1 MAEIVS
7 KLGVVIVAA
16 GSASRMQG
24 IDKQELEVLGVPVV
38 VRSIRAFD
46 RCPQVEEIVVVTRA
60 EKVEHLWELVRR
72 FGLSKVSHVVAGGAT
87 RQQSVKNGVLALE
100 KTSPLLA
107 IHDGARPF
115 VTGAVPHLRFSALRA
130 AGKAGYRLPDSVG
143 DRQQG
148 ESLLRQP
155 HVSGDRGDIHPQA
168 AQRTLRRGGFHA
180 RRDARLR
187 HRRAVRTLL
196 QTKVSGCFI
205 RTSGGQLTAAY
216 SFLICAVNESPA
228 PTPSATSTCGV
239 ATYDM
244 PSGVNTWL
252 PTAPQ
257 VSITVRSPYFS
268 SRSRHCACM
277 PNIRLTTVNSSSF
290 VFRIL
295 LRQSESWTTSDE

>member
-7 KLGVVIVAA
+7 KLGAVIVAA

-115 VTGAVPHLRFSALRA
+115 VTGAVIEACRSLAEQTGAATAAVVTKDTIKVAAADGSIQETPDRSRLYLTQTPQIFRREDYRA
-130 AGKAGYRLPDSVG
+130 AMDQAERCGWDCTDDCQLLERMGKKVYLAQGDYRNIKITTPEDLPLAQALAQSV
-143 DRQQG
+143 DQ
-148 ESLLRQP
+148 E
-155 HVSGDRGDIHPQA
+155 A
-168 AQRTLRRGGFHA
+168 AEE
-180 RRDARLR
+180 
-187 HRRAVRTLL
+187 
-196 QTKVSGCFI
+196 K
-205 RTSGGQLTAAY
+205 
-216 SFLICAVNESPA
+216 N
-228 PTPSATSTCGV
+228 
-239 ATYDM
+239 
-244 PSGVNTWL
+244 N
-252 PTAPQ
+252 
-257 VSITVRSPYFS
+257 
-268 SRSRHCACM
+268 
-277 PNIRLTTVNSSSF
+277 
-290 VFRIL
+290 
-295 LRQSESWTTSDE
+295 

>member
-1 MAEIVS
+1 MSTEEFS
-7 KLGVVIVAA
+7 RYDSMKLFLHQIYEFQKG
-16 GSASRMQG
+16 
-24 IDKQELEVLGVPVV
+24 
-38 VRSIRAFD
+38 VRSLVLCTMCRTCASLLSERLERLGIAYRI
-46 RCPQVEEIVVVTRA
+46 QSVTD
-60 EKVEHLWELVRR
+60 
-72 FGLSKVSHVVAGGAT
+72 SKVNLYFGNRMCLETVAT
-87 RQQSVKNGVLALE
+87 
-100 KTSPLLA
+100 
-107 IHDGARPF
+107 
-115 VTGAVPHLRFSALRA
+115 
-130 AGKAGYRLPDSVG
+130 
-143 DRQQG
+143 
-148 ESLLRQP
+148 
-155 HVSGDRGDIHPQA
+155 HPQA

-295 LRQSESWTTSDE
+295 LRQSESWTTSGE